1 METISTPDLKWNQTY
16 KQKSEMAQSLLSTSV
31 FSIHSGRQFLVS
43 LDSERHVCKGTKWA
57 QQHLPLIY
65 LTKIRDRLDSYEVL

>member
-31 FSIHSGRQFLVS
+31 FSIHSDRQFPVS
-43 LDSERHVCKGTKWA
+43 LDGERHVCKGTKWA
-57 QQHLPLIY
+57 QHLPLIY